1 MPHDLAAQIFHMA
14 LLFRVEMPRLERVG
28 CATVLPVADHP
39 RAYCRSSL
47 LLARVIPP
55 RHHRRVQAVVEHL
68 VYDARAHLL
77 HSLLLQRMRMP
88 ALKRGGCASVGPMA

>member
-28 CATVLPVADHP
+28 CATVLPVADYP

-55 RHHRRVQAVVEHL
+55 RHHRHVQAVVKQFL
-68 VYDARAHLL
+68 NDARAHLL
-77 HSLLLQRMRMP
+77 RSLLLQRMRMP